1 MVVGCRFFST
11 FGRATRVQNSL
22 FVFSEKVI
30 LIDCTTII
38 FGIFSGWDFIIYAFP
53 ERVVFFEQK
62 KIEIP
67 L

>member
-53 ERVVFFEQK
+53 ERVVFF
-62 KIEIP
+62 
-67 L
+67 